1 MEEYK
6 LLAKNEKGQ
15 IQSVIVRIF
24 NKENNDV
31 IMEFEMPLDEGDDL
45 NDEQD

>member
-6 LLAKNEKGQ
+6 LLAKNENGQ

-24 NKENNDV
+24 NKENNDI
-31 IMEFEMPLDEGDDL
+31 IMEFEMPIDEGDDL
-45 NDEQD
+45 ND